1 MNIDKKEIQK
11 RIEILIHQKY
21 EIEQELLTLQKQY
34 GEIFKNEC
42 EQYIGKCYKQ
52 SIEDADEGDIKNTYY
67 KILSFYDDE
76 DDGTQFWALVIEDHM
91 ENDIDIPLTYVYI
104 TSVNLL
110 GHKKFFLRQLVPI
123 SEEEFNKALNDITD
137 TIKQIS
143 KNIKE
148 DKDIVL
154 KCPKCN
160 STGPLSQGA
169 SMTTTVYYPPVWEN
183 GVNINP
189 DGNTTTTEFI
199 CEKCGCKF
207 SAKFKHAECINIKEN

>member
-1 MNIDKKEIQK
+1 MNIDKKEIVN
-11 RIEILIHQKY
+11 EINNLTHQKY
-21 EIEQELLTLQKQY
+21 EIEQKLLTLQKQY

-52 SIEDADEGDIKNTYY
+52 YIEDDNYSEIVYYRVLDIY
-67 KILSFYDDE
+67 SEE
-76 DDGTQFWALVIEDHM
+76 DDFNYFWVLVVEDH
-91 ENDIDIPLTYVYI
+91 DDDSGITASYI
-104 TSVNLL
+104 RKERINLL
-110 GHKKFFLRQLVPI
+110 GRNKFFLRQLTPI

-148 DKDIVL
+148 DEDIML

-160 STGPLSQGA
+160 SIGPLNQGA

-189 DGNTTTTEFI
+189 DGNITTTEFI

-207 SAKFKHAECINIKEN
+207 SARFKHEKCISIKEN

>member
-1 MNIDKKEIQK
+1 MNIDKKEIVN
-11 RIEILIHQKY
+11 EINNLTHQKY
-21 EIEQELLTLQKQY
+21 QIEQQLLSLQKQY
-34 GEIFKNEC
+34 SELLKPEC
-42 EQYIGKCYKQ
+42 NQYIGKCYKQ
-52 SIEDADEGDIKNTYY
+52 YIEDDNYSEIVYYRVLDIY
-67 KILSFYDDE
+67 SEE
-76 DDGTQFWALVIEDHM
+76 DDFNYFWVLVVEDH
-91 ENDIDIPLTYVYI
+91 DDDSGIAASYI
-104 TSVNLL
+104 RKERINLL
-110 GHKKFFLRQLVPI
+110 GRNKFFLRQLTPI

-148 DKDIVL
+148 DEDIVL

-207 SAKFKHAECINIKEN
+207 SAKFKHGECISIKEK

>member
-1 MNIDKKEIQK
+1 MNTDKKEIVN
-11 RIEILIHQKY
+11 EINNLTHQKY
-21 EIEQELLTLQKQY
+21 EIEQKLLTLQKQY

-52 SIEDADEGDIKNTYY
+52 YIEDDDYSETVYYRVLDIY
-67 KILSFYDDE
+67 SEE
-76 DDGTQFWALVIEDHM
+76 DDFNYFWVLVVEDH
-91 ENDIDIPLTYVYI
+91 DDDSGITASYI
-104 TSVNLL
+104 RKERINLL
-110 GHKKFFLRQLVPI
+110 GRNKFFLRQLTPI

-143 KNIKE
+143 KNIKD
-148 DKDIVL
+148 DKNIVL

-160 STGPLSQGA
+160 SIGPLNQGA

-189 DGNTTTTEFI
+189 DGNITRTEFI

-207 SAKFKHAECINIKEN
+207 SARFKHGKCISIKEN

>member
-1 MNIDKKEIQK
+1 MNADKKEIQK
-11 RIEILIHQKY
+11 RIGTLTHQKY
-21 EIEQELLTLQKQY
+21 EIEHELLTLQKEY
-34 GEIFKNEC
+34 NKFFKAEG

-52 SIEDADEGDIKNTYY
+52 DIEDEDGFETVYY
-67 KILSFYDDE
+67 KVLSFYNDE
-76 DDGTQFWALVIEDHM
+76 TNNTHFWVLVVEEHIE
-91 ENDIDIPLTYVYI
+91 EDINTSLSYI
-104 TSVNLL
+104 HREHADLL
-110 GHKKFFLRQLVPI
+110 GHKKFFLRQLVSI
-123 SEEEFNKALNDITD
+123 SEEEFNKALNDIID
-137 TIKQIS
+137 TIKQVN

-169 SMTTTVYYPPVWEN
+169 SMKTIVYYPPVWEN

-207 SAKFKHAECINIKEN
+207 SAKFKCGECINIKEN

>member
-1 MNIDKKEIQK
+1 MNIDKKEIVN
-11 RIEILIHQKY
+11 EINNLTHQKY
-21 EIEQELLTLQKQY
+21 QIEQRLSSLQKQY
-34 GEIFKNEC
+34 SKLLKPER

-52 SIEDADEGDIKNTYY
+52 YIADDDYSETVYYRVLDIY
-67 KILSFYDDE
+67 SEE
-76 DDGTQFWALVIEDHM
+76 DDFNYFWVLVVEDH
-91 ENDIDIPLTYVYI
+91 DDDSGITASYI
-104 TSVNLL
+104 RKERINLL
-110 GHKKFFLRQLVPI
+110 GRNKFFLRQLTLI

-148 DKDIVL
+148 DEDIML

-169 SMTTTVYYPPVWEN
+169 SMTTTVYYQPVWEN

-207 SAKFKHAECINIKEN
+207 SAKFKHGECINIKEN

>member
-1 MNIDKKEIQK
+1 MNIDKKEIVN
-11 RIEILIHQKY
+11 EINNLTHQKY
-21 EIEQELLTLQKQY
+21 QIEQQLLSLQKQY
-34 GEIFKNEC
+34 SELLKPEC
-42 EQYIGKCYKQ
+42 NQYIGKCYKQ
-52 SIEDADEGDIKNTYY
+52 YIEDDNYSEIVYYRVLDIY
-67 KILSFYDDE
+67 SEE
-76 DDGTQFWALVIEDHM
+76 DDFNYFWVLVVEDH
-91 ENDIDIPLTYVYI
+91 NDDSNITASYI
-104 TSVNLL
+104 RKERINLL
-110 GHKKFFLRQLVPI
+110 GRNKFFLRQLTPI

-148 DKDIVL
+148 DEDIVL

-160 STGPLSQGA
+160 STGPLIQGV
-169 SMTTTVYYPPVWEN
+169 SMTTNVYYPPVWEN

-207 SAKFKHAECINIKEN
+207 SARFKHGKCMSIKEN

>member
-1 MNIDKKEIQK
+1 MNTTKKEIQK
-11 RIEILIHQKY
+11 RIGALTHQKY
-21 EIEQELLTLQKQY
+21 EIEQELLSLQKQY
-34 GEIFKNEC
+34 SELFKPEYK
-42 EQYIGKCYKQ
+42 QYIGKCYKQ
-52 SIEDADEGDIKNTYY
+52 YIEDDDYSETVYY
-67 KILSFYDDE
+67 KVLDIYSEE
-76 DDGTQFWALVIEDHM
+76 DDFNYFLVLVAEDH
-91 ENDIDIPLTYVYI
+91 DDDSGIIASYI
-104 TSVNLL
+104 RKERINLL
-110 GHKKFFLRQLVPI
+110 GRNKFFLRQLTPI
-123 SEEEFNKALNDITD
+123 SKEEFNKALNDITD

-148 DKDIVL
+148 YEDIVL

-189 DGNTTTTEFI
+189 DGNITRTEFI

-207 SAKFKHAECINIKEN
+207 SARFKHGECISIKEN

>member
-1 MNIDKKEIQK
+1 M
-11 RIEILIHQKY
+11 
-21 EIEQELLTLQKQY
+21 
-34 GEIFKNEC
+34 
-42 EQYIGKCYKQ
+42 
-52 SIEDADEGDIKNTYY
+52 
-67 KILSFYDDE
+67 
-76 DDGTQFWALVIEDHM
+76 VVEDH
-91 ENDIDIPLTYVYI
+91 NDDSNITASYI
-104 TSVNLL
+104 RKERINLL
-110 GHKKFFLRQLVPI
+110 GRNKFFLRQLTPI

-148 DKDIVL
+148 DEDIVL

-160 STGPLSQGA
+160 SIGPLNQGA

-189 DGNTTTTEFI
+189 DGNITTTEFI

-207 SAKFKHAECINIKEN
+207 SARFKHGKCISIKEN

>member
-1 MNIDKKEIQK
+1 MNINKKEIVN
-11 RIEILIHQKY
+11 EINNLTHQKY
-21 EIEQELLTLQKQY
+21 QIEQRLLSLQKQY
-34 GEIFKNEC
+34 SELLKPEC
-42 EQYIGKCYKQ
+42 NQYIGKCYKQ
-52 SIEDADEGDIKNTYY
+52 YIEDDNYSEIVYYRVLDIY
-67 KILSFYDDE
+67 SEE
-76 DDGTQFWALVIEDHM
+76 DDFNYFLVLVVEDH
-91 ENDIDIPLTYVYI
+91 NDDSNITASYI
-104 TSVNLL
+104 RKERINLL
-110 GHKKFFLRQLVPI
+110 GRNKFFLRQLTPI

-160 STGPLSQGA
+160 STGPLSQGV
-169 SMTTTVYYPPVWEN
+169 SMTTAVYYPPVWEN

-189 DGNTTTTEFI
+189 DGNITRTEFI

-207 SAKFKHAECINIKEN
+207 SARFKHGKCISIKEN

>member
-1 MNIDKKEIQK
+1 MNIDKKEIVN
-11 RIEILIHQKY
+11 EINNLTHQKY
-21 EIEQELLTLQKQY
+21 QIEQQLLSLQKQY
-34 GEIFKNEC
+34 SELLKPEC
-42 EQYIGKCYKQ
+42 NQYIGKCYNQ
-52 SIEDADEGDIKNTYY
+52 YIEDDNYSEIVYYRVLDIY
-67 KILSFYDDE
+67 SEE
-76 DDGTQFWALVIEDHM
+76 DDFNYFWVLVVEDH
-91 ENDIDIPLTYVYI
+91 NDDSNITASYI
-104 TSVNLL
+104 RKERINLL
-110 GHKKFFLRQLVPI
+110 GRNKFFLRQLTPI

-148 DKDIVL
+148 DEDIML

-160 STGPLSQGA
+160 SIGPLNQGA

-189 DGNTTTTEFI
+189 DGNITTTEFI

-207 SAKFKHAECINIKEN
+207 SARFKHEKCISIKEN